1 MEVFFCKIILNF
13 ENEYQA
19 QEVFNKFTENVNHN
33 TLCMHFSCFTQWNN
47 LCVIFIF
54 NELSKVP
61 PYTENVFN
69 AMRKSFF
76 PPKSICFI
84 WHQKERLVTNLCVSG
99 TKYSEHFPHADHS
112 LSSLVKMKSFYCYL
126 HNNQCYTHYRKLT
139 IYQQKM
145 YQLHGRG
152 QITFV

>member
-1 MEVFFCKIILNF
+1 MNIKLKKFSTSSQKMSIIIHYACISVVLHSEITCVLFPFSMNF
-13 ENEYQA
+13 LKY
-19 QEVFNKFTENVNHN
+19 HHI
-33 TLCMHFSCFTQWNN
+33 LRMYSMQW
-47 LCVIFIF
+47 
-54 NELSKVP
+54 EKV
-61 PYTENVFN
+61 
-69 AMRKSFF
+69 SS